1 MTASE
6 LLGYSLGA
14 FVIGLSAG
22 LVIRAIVEFIA
33 KAIDH

>member
-14 FVIGLSAG
+14 FVVGLAAG
-22 LVIRAIVEFIA
+22 LTIRAIVEFIA